1 LNNNYK
7 LNIVKNMT
15 YLTDEYKATLINQD
29 ESETEEGTEEK
40 TEEETEE
47 ELGEETK
54 GPEEEDEE
62 M

>member
-1 LNNNYK
+1 
-7 LNIVKNMT
+7 MT